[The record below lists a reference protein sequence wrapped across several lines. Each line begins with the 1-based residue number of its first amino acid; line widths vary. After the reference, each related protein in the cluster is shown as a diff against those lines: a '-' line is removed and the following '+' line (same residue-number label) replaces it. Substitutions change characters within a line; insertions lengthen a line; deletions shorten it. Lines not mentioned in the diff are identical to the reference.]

1 MERLLAQS
9 LEGGAYGFS
18 TGLEFVPGRAATLPE
33 LIGLNR
39 VLASYDRV
47 HATHQ
52 RNRNEGFEASVAEA
66 IAHSEPAGVRLQI
79 AHNNARYGSAP
90 GAWERVM
97 EQIEGARR
105 RGLDV
110 SCDTTTYT
118 RGGGG
123 MSAVL
128 PPWLLDAGPA
138 EAARRLGDPAVR
150 ERVKGDCR
158 RYWLRV
164 ADGRWDELWLGRTVN
179 SQQHF
184 GKSFLE
190 IAEELRRI
198 DPMDAYLDILAGE
211 GEHLTGAGMFGVVK
225 DEAHLRQM
233 LTHPLFAAEADAR
246 SAPLAG
252 PLAQRVNHPASFG
265 WTAYIL
271 GTCVREKG
279 WLSLETAV
287 HKITGMPA
295 AKFRLAGRGLLR
307 PGMAADVVVFDPA
320 TIRDN
325 ASFEKPRRSPDGIR
339 RCWSTACRRWKRG
352 SCRGPWRGRRRAG

>member
-1 MERLLAQS
+1 MDAGGLGANYAFLVGHGTIRRAVMGVQERPPTDEEQGAMERLLAQS
-9 LEGGAYGFS
+9 LDEGAYGFS

-39 VLASYDRV
+39 VLARYDRV

-79 AHNNARYGSAP
+79 SHNNARYGSPP

-138 EAARRLGDPAVR
+138 VAAQRLGDPVIR
-150 ERVKGDCR
+150 EKVKGDCR

-164 ADGRWDELWLGRTVN
+164 ADGKWDELWLGRTV
-179 SQQHF
+179 QQR
-184 GKSFLE
+184 SSTSARASLE
-190 IAEELRRI
+190 IAEELRRV
-198 DPMDAYLDILAGE
+198 D
-211 GEHLTGAGMFGVVK
+211 
-225 DEAHLRQM
+225 
-233 LTHPLFAAEADAR
+233 
-246 SAPLAG
+246 
-252 PLAQRVNHPASFG
+252 
-265 WTAYIL
+265 
-271 GTCVREKG
+271 
-279 WLSLETAV
+279 
-287 HKITGMPA
+287 
-295 AKFRLAGRGLLR
+295 
-307 PGMAADVVVFDPA
+307 
-320 TIRDN
+320 
-325 ASFEKPRRSPDGIR
+325 PDGR
-339 RCWSTACRRWKRG
+339 LPGHPGRTRG
-352 SCRGPWRGRRRAG
+352 STSPGQGCSG